1 MTTVSQLT
9 THTFPLALLSHC
21 TKQQILRQTDNRR
34 RIVLSILL
42 KLHTVLASLTFI
54 ASSFYTMS
62 HDPSMN
68 DNAISFYQP
77 GMMEMEM
84 EQDPQDDHGNAL
96 MDRTTQENH
105 VNHDDGMMV
114 KHHQASKNDD
124 NGNKQDSEFD
134 AITRDAALLLEKK
147 LANTKGWAK
156 KLLQEITVYVETVE
170 QAQAE
175 YMRVQRL
182 EHEESNRLD
191 QVEPEVHGATTFSHS
206 YNGGGSGGGHHHQN
220 VASYQQHGAPNE
232 YLDDDGNV
240 DTENMGPFPS
250 RG

>member
-1 MTTVSQLT
+1 
-9 THTFPLALLSHC
+9 
-21 TKQQILRQTDNRR
+21 
-34 RIVLSILL
+34 
-42 KLHTVLASLTFI
+42 
-54 ASSFYTMS
+54 
-62 HDPSMN
+62 MN

-77 GMMEMEM
+77 GMMEVEM
-84 EQDPQDDHGNAL
+84 EPEPQDDHGNAL

-105 VNHDDGMMV
+105 VNHSRNDDGMMV
-114 KHHQASKNDD
+114 KHHQVSKNDD

-134 AITRDAALLLEKK
+134 AITRNAAVLLEQK

-175 YMRVQRL
+175 YIRVQRL

-191 QVEPEVHGATTFSHS
+191 QVEPEVLGATTFSHS
-206 YNGGGSGGGHHHQN
+206 YDVGGGHHQT
-220 VASYQQHGAPNE
+220 VASYQQHGAPGE
-232 YLDDDGNV
+232 YLEHDDDNV
-240 DTENMGPFPS
+240 DTENMGAAPS